1 MVLNQPPAV
10 VRYVLALTNRHAG
23 LPHTS
28 LIPCRASLYT
38 ESMSGVPR
46 DGRCIYCLGLFP
58 KVQMTTGCVP
68 AKSWYWKPMPST
80 VQAWEAPC
88 CRGCNNDLS
97 RVESDLL
104 IRLGLCINPFT
115 DEVAEVASTARPA
128 LGLDAANLP
137 GKEKGRRGLIRAK
150 VRADLMAY
158 GEVAETAVSI
168 SGLVLQPGNV
178 SESPVLSIPYSDLS
192 KIAEKFGRGC
202 EYKLRNR
209 YVELP
214 YGLRNFISHPDEIR
228 AEFDGEQLFDF
239 GPEFKIKC
247 VRNAENPG
255 NVAYWF
261 LLWDTVCL
269 KVFIALES
277 VLVALE
283 PQFSRPPVEVAETRT
298 MARTDSPQQQ
308 SVSARVSMP
317 DWKHCEGEIAD
328 SAPQPPV
335 SAWPAAA
342 TAKPVT
348 RKVRRWYYVA
358 GFTLIV
364 AASAVVGLLVKPRAT
379 APVVLTSE
387 PVRPLPTSAS
397 PGTTPS
403 GSEPAESAPLV
414 TPTGQTQM
422 QNVAVAAQDEIAS
435 RVVPDIPAKA
445 RNTIHGTVMVFV
457 QVTVDSAGSV
467 AEATLEP
474 GGSQYF
480 GKLAI
485 EAARHW
491 RFAPA
496 KGMPPRTWILRFEIT
511 RTSTQ
516 VIPRPAKN

>member
-1 MVLNQPPAV
+1 VFPWSGTMVLNQPPAV
-10 VRYVLALTNRHAG
+10 VRYVLALTNRHAA

-298 MARTDSPQQQ
+298 MARTDSPNNNPC
-308 SVSARVSMP
+308 RL
-317 DWKHCEGEIAD
+317 G
-328 SAPQPPV
+328 
-335 SAWPAAA
+335 
-342 TAKPVT
+342 
-348 RKVRRWYYVA
+348 
-358 GFTLIV
+358 
-364 AASAVVGLLVKPRAT
+364 
-379 APVVLTSE
+379 
-387 PVRPLPTSAS
+387 
-397 PGTTPS
+397 
-403 GSEPAESAPLV
+403 
-414 TPTGQTQM
+414 
-422 QNVAVAAQDEIAS
+422 
-435 RVVPDIPAKA
+435 
-445 RNTIHGTVMVFV
+445 
-457 QVTVDSAGSV
+457 
-467 AEATLEP
+467 
-474 GGSQYF
+474 
-480 GKLAI
+480 
-485 EAARHW
+485 
-491 RFAPA
+491 
-496 KGMPPRTWILRFEIT
+496 
-511 RTSTQ
+511 
-516 VIPRPAKN
+516 